1 MGLFIA
7 GLIVGT
13 FIGITLMCLLQI
25 NRDETKEEHK

>member
-1 MGLFIA
+1 MFIL

-25 NRDETKEEHK
+25 NRDETKEK